1 MDMSRTKCTDADIVI
16 ITDGLDDQSDMQFRG
31 PQGAHHLV
39 DKLRRQNIQ
48 NVSINIVGIGQLAT
62 EVSEVFENIS
72 SVTGGLY
79 HNVSSIADLPSFS
92 TRFVRPFANAFAA
105 PTVHM
110 TRARERRV
118 GARVKIGIY
127 DDLVANHHVEK
138 AQQLESELGI
148 LKDELN
154 EFKAVQLTQAE
165 RQKQD
170 YEELKDR
177 VAEVKAQMAQS
188 VTKQDELK
196 NEVVELKN
204 LVKILVKRLPSL
216 IRDTQVSDNE
226 RLHSGAEFLKSTGC
240 SGAQLRPR

>member
-1 MDMSRTKCTDADIVI
+1 M
-16 ITDGLDDQSDMQFRG
+16 
-31 PQGAHHLV
+31 
-39 DKLRRQNIQ
+39 
-48 NVSINIVGIGQLAT
+48 
-62 EVSEVFENIS
+62 
-72 SVTGGLY
+72 
-79 HNVSSIADLPSFS
+79 
-92 TRFVRPFANAFAA
+92 
-105 PTVHM
+105 
-110 TRARERRV
+110 